1 MKVEH
6 FVKVFKII

>member
-6 FVKVFKII
+6 FE